1 MRDLRAERAQRAR
14 QAWRKEDDA
23 HNAALELLRLS
34 RETADEGYVRDAAGF
49 WLNRLAPES
58 QRSSA

>member
-23 HNAALELLRLS
+23 HHAALALLRQS
-34 RETADEGYVRDAAGF
+34 RETADQDYVREAAGF
-49 WLNRLAPES
+49 WLNRLAPETK
-58 QRSSA
+58 REMA